1 MLGKLGKQERGGRL
15 LRTSPTVGVA
25 LLILTFSAGSAAQ
38 DVASGSVV
46 PAGIYANH
54 EQVAAALAKGGPL
67 IDNPNTPAAIKV
79 SGSHRDKAGVVE
91 VHEKETDIFYVSD
104 GEATLIAG
112 GTRVKV
118 KNAAANH
125 QYDVEGGK
133 TFHLTKGDIMVIPAG
148 SPHWFKE
155 VPKSISYHVV
165 KLTTPAGGTGT
176 DVTYVEHDKVAAA
189 LNSKGE
195 IFSAPKLRLSG
206 GYRTGPD
213 QPANYGADPEV
224 HPTSIDIFYCIDGAV
239 TVVTGGKVVG
249 MKESGDHRMAG
260 AKVEQ
265 GRADHMTKGD
275 WLLVPSGTPHWHTEY
290 PKPFGFYRYLLVKV
304 QE

>member
-1 MLGKLGKQERGGRL
+1 M
-15 LRTSPTVGVA
+15 
-25 LLILTFSAGSAAQ
+25 
-38 DVASGSVV
+38 

-54 EQVAAALAKGGPL
+54 EKVAAALAKGGLL

-91 VHEKETDIFYVSD
+91 VHEKETDIIYVAD
-104 GEATLIAG
+104 GEATVIAG
-112 GTRVKV
+112 GTKG
-118 KNAAANH
+118 KTNSI
-125 QYDVEGGK
+125 EGGK

-165 KLTTPAGGTGT
+165 KVTTPAGGAGT
-176 DVTYVEHDKVAAA
+176 DVTYVNHDKVAAA

-195 IFSAPKLRLSG
+195 IFAAPKLRLSG

-224 HPTSIDIFYCIDGAV
+224 HPSAIDIFYCIDGAV

-249 MKESGDHRMAG
+249 MKDSGDHRMAG

>member
-1 MLGKLGKQERGGRL
+1 
-15 LRTSPTVGVA
+15 VGIA
-25 LLILTFSAGSAAQ
+25 SLLLILTFSAGSAAQ
-38 DVASGSVV
+38 NTTSGGVA

-54 EQVAAALAKGGPL
+54 EKVAAALAKGAPL

-79 SGSHRDKAGVVE
+79 SGSHREKAGVVE

-112 GTRVKV
+112 GTRVEAKTST
-118 KNAAANH
+118 ANR
-125 QYDVEGGK
+125 QYDIEDGK

-155 VPKSISYHVV
+155 VPKSISYHLV
-165 KLTTPAGGTGT
+165 KLTTPPGGAGA
-176 DVTYVEHDKVAAA
+176 DVTYVDHDKVAAA
-189 LNSKGE
+189 LSSKGE
-195 IFSAPKLRLSG
+195 IFAAPKLRLSG
-206 GYRTGPD
+206 GYRTGPN
-213 QPANYGADPEV
+213 QPAHYGADPEV
-224 HPTSIDIFYCIDGAV
+224 HPASIDVFYCIDGAV
-239 TVVTGGKVVG
+239 TVVTGGRVVG
-249 MKESGDHRMAG
+249 AKESGNNRMAG

-265 GRADHMTKGD
+265 GRADHITKGD

-290 PKPFGFYRYLLVKV
+290 PQPFGFYRYLLVKV

>member
-1 MLGKLGKQERGGRL
+1 M
-15 LRTSPTVGVA
+15 RTSLPLRVA
-25 LLILTFSAGSAAQ
+25 LLLLPLTHFGGPAHAQ
-38 DVASGSVV
+38 NSSSGGVV
-46 PAGIYANH
+46 PPGIYANH
-54 EQVAAALAKGGPL
+54 EQVAAALAKGGQL
-67 IDNPNTPAAIKV
+67 IDNPNTPAAINV
-79 SGSHRDKAGVVE
+79 AGFHRDKAGVVE
-91 VHEKETDIFYVSD
+91 LNAKQTSVFYVSD
-104 GEATLIAG
+104 GEATVIAG
-112 GTRVKV
+112 GTRVKA
-118 KNAAANH
+118 KNAAANN
-125 QYDVEGGK
+125 QYDIEGGK
-133 TFHLTKGDIMVIPAG
+133 TFHLTKGDVMVIPAG

-155 VPKSISYHVV
+155 VPKSISYHTV
-165 KLTTPAGGTGT
+165 KVTTPVGGTGT
-176 DVTYVEHDKVAAA
+176 DITYVDHDRVAAA

-213 QPANYGADPEV
+213 QPANYGANPEV

-249 MKESGDHRMAG
+249 MKDSGDHRMAG

>member
-1 MLGKLGKQERGGRL
+1 M
-15 LRTSPTVGVA
+15 RTSLTVGIA
-25 LLILTFSAGSAAQ
+25 SLILILTISAGSAAQ
-38 DVASGSVV
+38 NATSGGVV

-54 EQVAAALAKGGPL
+54 EKVTAALAKGGPL

-112 GTRVKV
+112 GTRVKT
-118 KNAAANH
+118 KNATAGN

-133 TFHLTKGDIMVIPAG
+133 AFHLTKGDIMVIPAG

-155 VPKSISYHVV
+155 VPKSISYHLV
-165 KLTTPAGGTGT
+165 KLTAPPGGTGT
-176 DVTYVEHDKVAAA
+176 DVTYVDHDKVGAA

-213 QPANYGADPEV
+213 QPANYGANPEV
-224 HPTSIDIFYCIDGAV
+224 HPASIDIFYCIDGAT
-239 TVVTGGKVVG
+239 TVVTGGKVAG

-260 AKVEQ
+260 ARVEQ

-275 WLLVPSGTPHWHTEY
+275 WLLVPSGTPHWHTEF

>member
-1 MLGKLGKQERGGRL
+1 M
-15 LRTSPTVGVA
+15 RTSLTVSLVLL
-25 LLILTFSAGSAAQ
+25 LLILTYSAGSAAAQ
-38 DVASGSVV
+38 NGPSGGVL
-46 PAGIYANH
+46 PAGFYANH
-54 EQVAAALAKGGPL
+54 EKVAAALAKGGPL

-79 SGSHRDKAGVVE
+79 AGSHRVKAGVVE
-91 VHEKETDIFYVSD
+91 VHEKESDIFYVSD

-112 GTRVKV
+112 GTRVKA
-118 KNAAANH
+118 KNATADN
-125 QYDVEGGK
+125 QYDIEGGK
-133 TFHLTKGDIMVIPAG
+133 TFHLTKGDMMVIPAG

-155 VPKSISYHVV
+155 VPESISYHLV
-165 KLTTPAGGTGT
+165 KLTTPPGGTGT
-176 DVTYVEHDKVAAA
+176 DVTYLDHDKVAAA

-213 QPANYGADPEV
+213 QPANYGASPEV
-224 HPTSIDIFYCIDGAV
+224 HPTSIDIFYCIEGSA

-249 MKESGDHRMAG
+249 MKESGNNRMAG
-260 AKVEQ
+260 AKIEQ
-265 GRADHMTKGD
+265 GRADDMTKGD

-290 PKPFGFYRYLLVKV
+290 RKPFGFYRYLLVKV